1 MVQVKNNVKTSQIML
16 ILSKRSSSISANI
29 ILAIEEYIK
38 MNSQIIVKNVDEH
51 IVNDDDDM
59 SNISLYHR
67 SLLYYIELIPIMCK
81 Y

>member
-1 MVQVKNNVKTSQIML
+1 ML